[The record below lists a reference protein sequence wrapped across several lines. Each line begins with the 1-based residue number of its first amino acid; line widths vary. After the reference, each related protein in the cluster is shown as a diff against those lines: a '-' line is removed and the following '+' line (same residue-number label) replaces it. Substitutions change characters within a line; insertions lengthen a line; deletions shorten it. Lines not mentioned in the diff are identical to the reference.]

1 LQDVTIPA
9 LGMAM
14 TEAVLI
20 RWYKQPGDPVTAGD
34 VLAEI
39 ETDKSVVE
47 LESPAA
53 GTLGPHLAAEGDA
66 VPIGEAVVRILDVGE
81 TDTDTGTPAQ
91 ADARPESGSPGP
103 VAATTADAAGPQPA
117 APQPAELRYGR
128 APHNLSP
135 RQRRLARLAEQDA
148 QSPAAA
154 PGPDPG
160 RTRRAITERVSQS
173 WREIPHFTVQREV
186 EAREAQAVLAALRA
200 RGAGTTYTD
209 LLLRALA
216 LALRETV
223 GANGDLGL
231 AVATPAGVMMP
242 VVTGVPS
249 LDPAQLAAA
258 RNAAV
263 QRGRDGRLNGADL
276 ASEPIAS
283 LSNLGSRGVDAFTGV
298 IAVGQQLLLTVGS
311 VRPRPVAV
319 DDTLAVRPTLTATL
333 NVDHR
338 EFDGDRAADILA
350 AFNHE
355 FGAFRAWAEGGHA

>member
-1 LQDVTIPA
+1 MQDVTIPA

-20 RWYKQPGDPVTAGD
+20 RWYKQPGDPVAAGD
-34 VLAEI
+34 LLAEI
-39 ETDKSVVE
+39 ETDKSVIE

-53 GTLGPHLAAEGDA
+53 GTLGRHRAAEGDA
-66 VPIGEAVVRILDVGE
+66 VPVGEAVVRILALGE
-81 TDTDTGTPAQ
+81 TDTDAETPAQ
-91 ADARPESGSPGP
+91 AGATPEAGSPGP
-103 VAATTADAAGPQPA
+103 VAAPAVGAAG
-117 APQPAELRYGR
+117 PQPAELRYGR
-128 APHNLSP
+128 APYELSP

-154 PGPDPG
+154 PGPDPE
-160 RTRRAITERVSQS
+160 RTRRAIAERVSQS

-223 GANGDLGL
+223 GASGDLGL

-242 VVTGVPS
+242 VVTGVPG